1 MSRSRR
7 KNSAVIIRRL
17 LLSSVAAVVL
27 QCGTASAWGPMH
39 SSITEAAFDALPDWE
54 RAVFSA
60 QRARLIEFDCMIPDF
75 ARAASNRATLGK
87 YAVLPNGDPFT
98 HEPHSRA
105 HNCAQMLHYVTQAVE
120 QLRANNPD
128 EASRYA
134 GCLLHFLED
143 CGSPA
148 HSIPGDNQHGLMKDL
163 IAVPEA
169 YRDRPLHGLIEDG
182 QLKLDL
188 AGYRPQL
195 LGTTPEEAAFHLV
208 ERLHF
213 AVRNARAQVIPILQG
228 VFTGDQT
235 AMDAGR
241 RKAATVDAQI
251 SADALHTIVC
261 IAKGKF
267 DAAEKLKLE
276 TVDVAAL
283 TPLEVIAQS
292 YFPQNAFFSNPFFG
306 YPTTDGIL
314 KDGTE
319 KVPLV
324 LRVMENGTATGRT
337 FAHGLGLGTHSRVS
351 YALPAK
357 VYDRFECRVGLHAL
371 LGAGGSVAFRIYAD
385 GEAVFDSGVMTGADV
400 SRKITLPIW
409 RVRELSFDIEVRGTP
424 APGKNYAVIAEPILF
439 KAKSPPKLDI
449 PGVQ

>member
-1 MSRSRR
+1 MQLPAFPFRAAR
-7 KNSAVIIRRL
+7 VFL
-17 LLSSVAAVVL
+17 LGAAISSL
-27 QCGTASAWGPMH
+27 HPHTAHAWGPMH
-39 SSITEAAFDALPDWE
+39 ASITEAAFDALPDWE
-54 RAVFSA
+54 RSVFSA
-60 QRARLIEFDCMIPDF
+60 QRERLIEFDCMIPDY
-75 ARAASNRATLGK
+75 ARAASNRAKLGK

-98 HEPHSRA
+98 HEPHSHQ
-105 HNCAQMLHYVTQAVE
+105 HNYEQMLHYVTQAVE
-120 QLRANNPD
+120 KLRAGDAD

-134 GCLLHFLED
+134 GCLLHFIED

-188 AGYRPQL
+188 AGYTPRL
-195 LGTTPEEAAFHLV
+195 LGTTPEEATFHLV

-213 AVRNARAQVIPILQG
+213 AIRNARSQVIPILQG
-228 VFTGDQT
+228 VFAGDQN

-241 RKAATVDAQI
+241 RKAATVDAQVA
-251 SADALHTIVC
+251 ADALHTIVS

-267 DAAEKLKLE
+267 DEVGKAKLE

-292 YFPQNAFFSNPFFG
+292 YFPQNTFFSNPYFG
-306 YPTTDGIL
+306 CPTTNGIL

-319 KVPLV
+319 NIPLV
-324 LRVMENGTATGRT
+324 LRVMENGATSERT
-337 FAHGLGLGTHSRVS
+337 FPRGLGLGTHSRVS

-357 VYDRFECRVGLHAL
+357 TYDRFECRVGLHAP
-371 LGAGGSVAFRIYAD
+371 LGAEGSVAFRIYAD
-385 GEAVFDSGVMTGADV
+385 GEAVFDSGIMTGADA
-400 SRKITLPIW
+400 SRKVTLPVW
-409 RVRELSFDIEVRGTP
+409 RVRELSFDVEARGTP
-424 APGKNYAVIAEPILF
+424 VPGKNYAVIAEPILS
-439 KAKSPPKLDI
+439 KAKTPPKLDI
-449 PGVQ
+449 PGVR

>member
-1 MSRSRR
+1 
-7 KNSAVIIRRL
+7 
-17 LLSSVAAVVL
+17 
-27 QCGTASAWGPMH
+27 MH
-39 SSITEAAFDALPDWE
+39 SSITETAFDALPDWE
-54 RAVFSA
+54 REIFSA
-60 QRARLIEFDCMIPDF
+60 QRAKLIEFDCMIPDL
-75 ARAASNRATLGK
+75 ARAASNRANLGK

-98 HEPHSRA
+98 HEPHSHR
-105 HNCAQMLHYVTQAVE
+105 HNYEQMLHYVTQAVE
-120 QLRANNPD
+120 QLRAGNSD

-163 IAVPEA
+163 IPVPEA
-169 YRDRPLHGLIEDG
+169 FRDRPLHGLIEDG

-188 AGYRPQL
+188 AGYSPQL
-195 LGTTPEEAAFHLV
+195 LGTTPEEATFHLV

-213 AVRNARAQVIPILQG
+213 AIRNARSQVIPILQG
-228 VFTGDQT
+228 VFAKDQQ

-241 RKAATVDAQI
+241 RKAAQVDAQV

-267 DAAEKLKLE
+267 DDAEKALLE

-306 YPTTDGIL
+306 YPTTNGIL

-319 KVPLV
+319 KITLV
-324 LRVMENGTATGRT
+324 LRVTEDGVTAERT

-357 VYDRFECRVGLHAL
+357 TYDRFECRVGLHAP
-371 LGAGGSVAFRIYAD
+371 LGAEGSVAFRIFAD
-385 GEAVFDSGVMTGADV
+385 GEAVFDSGVMTGADA

-409 RVRELSFDIEVRGTP
+409 RVRELSFEVEARGIP
-424 APGKNYAVIAEPILF
+424 APGKNYAVIAEPVLF
-439 KAKSPPKLDI
+439 RAKSQPKFDI
-449 PGVQ
+449 PNVR

>member
-1 MSRSRR
+1 MKHRYFPI
-7 KNSAVIIRRL
+7 AMI
-17 LLSSVAAVVL
+17 AAAAL
-27 QCGTASAWGPMH
+27 QIGTASAWGPMH
-39 SSITEAAFDALPDWE
+39 SSITEAAFDALPEWE

-60 QRARLIEFDCMIPDF
+60 QRARMIDFDCMIPDY

-98 HEPHSRA
+98 HEPHGHR
-105 HNCAQMLHYVTQAVE
+105 HNYEQMLHYVTQAVE
-120 QLRANNPD
+120 QLRAGNAD

-188 AGYRPQL
+188 ADYTPQL
-195 LGTTPEEAAFHLV
+195 LGTTPEEATFHLV

-213 AVRNARAQVIPILQG
+213 AIRNARSQVIPILQG
-228 VFTGDQT
+228 VFAKDQQ
-235 AMDAGR
+235 AMDGGR

-267 DAAEKLKLE
+267 DDAEKAKLE

-283 TPLEVIAQS
+283 TPLEMIAQS
-292 YFPQNAFFSNPFFG
+292 YFPQNAFFSNPYFG
-306 YPTTDGIL
+306 YSTRDGIL

-319 KVPLV
+319 KQPLV
-324 LRVMENGTATGRT
+324 LKVMENGALSENT

-357 VYDRFECRVGLHAL
+357 TYDRFECRVGLHAL
-371 LGAGGSVAFRIYAD
+371 LGSGGSVAFRIFAD
-385 GEAVFDSGVMTGADV
+385 GEAVFDSGIMTGADA
-400 SRKITLPIW
+400 SRKITLPVW
-409 RVRELSFDIEVRGTP
+409 RVRELSFDVEARGTP
-424 APGKNYAVIAEPILF
+424 AQGKNYAVIAEPLLL
-439 KAKSPPKLDI
+439 KAKSPPQPDI
-449 PGVQ
+449 PNVR